1 MGRGQVCGEPTPLRL
16 SIGRQ
21 KAEEHVRGRYK
32 VMTRSAAAKLDA
44 TGMDYINPC
53 RVKGGELRKVN
64 RFCQALFW
72 FTYGW
77 KFPHIFTP
85 PPTEISRHLD
95 SKGIYVYGG

>member
-44 TGMDYINPC
+44 TGMSHINPC
-53 RVKGGELRKVN
+53 HVKGGELKKLTILPGN
-64 RFCQALFW
+64 ILFHLRLEMS
-72 FTYGW
+72 TYL
-77 KFPHIFTP
+77 TL

-95 SKGIYVYGG
+95 SKRIYVYGG